1 MDRADVCLILVAACT
16 LILMTLTAFY
26 GDHRLNPDEWESR
39 DAVRYYEEHN
49 VPPDVRD
56 GDSVRHHQGP
66 TAPPRA
72 VGEDTLLSLRGKLA
86 CLVNLPHE
94 ERLFGLSLGFLLFG
108 LVIWNLRKNR
118 YLTAVAF
125 LTPQV
130 WYLFSYA
137 LPTPWIT

>member
-39 DAVRYYEEHN
+39 DAVRFYEDHN
-49 VPPDVRD
+49 LPPDVRD
-56 GDSVRHHQGP
+56 GDVSATIGTYGTTR
-66 TAPPRA
+66 
-72 VGEDTLLSLRGKLA
+72 LSEKTPYYLYAGKLA

-108 LVIWNLRKNR
+108 LAIWNLRKNR